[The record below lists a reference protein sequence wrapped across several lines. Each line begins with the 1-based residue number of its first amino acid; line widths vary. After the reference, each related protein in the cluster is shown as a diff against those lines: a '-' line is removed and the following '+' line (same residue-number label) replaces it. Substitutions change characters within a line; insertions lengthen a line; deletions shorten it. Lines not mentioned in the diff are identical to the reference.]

1 MKFQELN
8 INKSLLNAL
17 NDLGLESPTAIQEK
31 VFSIVMSG
39 KDVCAIAQTGTG
51 KTLAYLLPLLR
62 LWTYSKEKLPQILVL
77 VPTRE
82 LVIQVVEMAKELTKY
97 ISFDVIGVY
106 GGVNLKIHV
115 SELSKGCD
123 LLVATPGRLID
134 LASSGTLKV
143 KNIKKL
149 VIDEF
154 DMMLDLGFRP
164 QLKTIFDKIPER
176 RQNLLFSATLTEEVE
191 SILDVYFKNP
201 VLIETSTSGTP
212 LENINQKAYEIPN
225 FQTKINFLE
234 LLLVN
239 DKEMKKNLVFV
250 SNKALADLLFNQ
262 LLNRDLQ
269 NIDVIHSNKS
279 QNYRFKAVENFENG
293 ITNTLIATDII
304 SRGLDLTG
312 VSHVV
317 NFDLPEEPESY
328 IHRIGR
334 TGRNSNNG
342 IAISFFT
349 PKDLDIKSSIEKLM
363 SFNIPAYDTP
373 EFLEISNEIMP
384 FEREES
390 IMKVIEIKPIKKEKL
405 GAAFH
410 EKKEKNKK
418 VNVRRNIEE
427 EKKRKY
433 GKAYRKES

>member
-1 MKFQELN
+1 MKFEELN

-17 NDLGLESPTAIQEK
+17 NDLGLESPTTIQEN
-31 VFSIVMSG
+31 VFSVVMSG
-39 KDVCAIAQTGTG
+39 KDVCGIAQTGTG

-62 LWTYSKEKLPQILVL
+62 LWTFSKEKLPEILVL

-106 GGVNLKIHV
+106 GGVNLKLHV

-123 LLVATPGRLID
+123 LLVATPGRFID
-134 LASSGTLKV
+134 LASSGALKV

-191 SILDVYFKNP
+191 SLLDIYFKSP
-201 VLIETSTSGTP
+201 VLIEASSSGTP

-225 FQTKINFLE
+225 FQTKVNFLE

-250 SNKALADLLFNQ
+250 SNKALADLLFDQ

-304 SRGLDLTG
+304 SRGIDLTG

-334 TGRNSNNG
+334 TGRNTKNG

-349 PKDLDIKSSIEKLM
+349 PKDLDIKSSIEELM
-363 SFNIPAYDTP
+363 SFNIPSYDTP
-373 EFLEISNEIMP
+373 DFLEISNEIMS

-390 IMKVIEIKPIKKEKL
+390 LMKIIEIKPIKKEKL

>member
-191 SILDVYFKNP
+191 SLLDVYFKNP